1 MSLTT
6 RIKSFF
12 KLLGQAL
19 HGEDQ
24 DYTSLNINRAI
35 FLLSIPMIVEMGM
48 ESLFAV
54 VDIYF
59 VSRLGDNDALATIG
73 LTESVLAVIYSMAMG
88 LSMGATAMVARRVG
102 EKDIPAAEVAG
113 AQAIYIGLG
122 FSVLVTI
129 IGAFFADDVLRMMG
143 GSEELI
149 RRNVGYT
156 RWMLCGNLTI
166 VMLFLINGVFRGAG
180 SASLAMR
187 SLWLAIGLNII
198 LAPLFIFGLGPIP
211 AMGVTGAAIA
221 TTLGRGCGVLF
232 QVYHLTSGKRTLTLH
247 RANMAVRTD
256 IIGRLLKVSAGSVGQ
271 FLIASASWMFLSRIV
286 ASFGSATV
294 AGYTVAMRVII
305 FAILPAWG
313 MANAAATLV
322 GQNLGAG
329 HPDRAEQSAWRA
341 AFLNMVFLAF
351 VTIVFFGLADK
362 IVSIFTTDP
371 VALENGIVCLK
382 VVSLGYIFYAY
393 GMVIAQSFNGAGDTR
408 TPTFINLV
416 GFWLFQIPF
425 AYLMANVLKVGPV
438 GVYSAISVAES
449 LMAIAA
455 IIIFRR
461 GKWKTVQI

>member
-1 MSLTT
+1 MSSTT
-6 RIKSFF
+6 RVKSFF

-19 HGEDQ
+19 HGADQ
-24 DYTSLNINRAI
+24 DYTSLHINRAI

-122 FSVLVTI
+122 FSILVTI

-156 RWMLCGNLTI
+156 RWMLCGNLSI

-180 SASLAMR
+180 SASLAMQ

-211 AMGVTGAAIA
+211 AMGVTGAAMA
-221 TTLGRGCGVLF
+221 TTVGRGCGVLF
-232 QVYHLTSGKRTLTLH
+232 QVYHLTSGRRTLTLH
-247 RANMAVRTD
+247 GANMSVRTD

-408 TPTFINLV
+408 TPTFINLI
-416 GFWLFQIPF
+416 GFWFFQIPF
-425 AYLMANVLKVGPV
+425 AYLMANVLKTGPV

-461 GKWKTVQI
+461 GKWKTIQI